1 VSYRKTWPVWSERTG
16 QSALAGATD
25 PYDDAVRLIDYGPV
39 ALDDSVIQNFPLIA
53 GNGGKVFPVR
63 INPLRTVALGF
74 DFSAYGHLPR
84 RLNNK
89 ITDWSNEAG
98 RDAAGG
104 KNYDPYHVSYVDANA
119 DQPLDQNL
127 WNTGYR
133 TWVRIGW
140 NLLVSY
146 FHFVGNRQT
155 REEFLAASG
164 NNGEQVNPYFACKD
178 GVVRNYPIAVDGNF
192 MDEVEAAYT
201 APGNWWTAGSGPA
214 RMDMCFAR
222 FVGTPPS
229 EDEVSIAR
237 PLQGKLIG
245 RYKRGY
251 FENGW
256 AVDAQ
261 NRVIPASNS
270 NTIFSNVAGSL
281 TSWNAKWYLEP
292 VAIFDGDSGTPLFM
306 HTSGGPV
313 WVCQLSSLATGGFQS
328 LSDDRI
334 SWLNTAIA
342 ADADNHTD
350 GNGVLRTIVPYNGE
364 IPSTPKSGSLSGPIQ
379 IKRSST
385 PSNVPSSLL
394 EGELAINIADGKL
407 FYSDEV
413 GTVQEFISG
422 STDSYLML
430 IESPS
435 VKAYTL
441 DGSVT
446 ADRTITAIYAKLGG
460 GTSAT
465 VDFKRTRSGTTVDI
479 ASNVAVTTT
488 AATPPLSNTGLEDG
502 DRLWINVSAISAPED
517 MEIVVEY
524 TQ

>member
-1 VSYRKTWPVWSERTG
+1 VGYRKTWPVWSERTG

-39 ALDDSVIQNFPLIA
+39 ALDDSTIQNFPLSS

-63 INPLRTVALGF
+63 INPLRTVAPGF

-89 ITDWSNEAG
+89 ITNWENEET
-98 RDAAGG
+98 RDSVGG

-140 NLLVSY
+140 NLLISY
-146 FHFVGNRQT
+146 FHFVGIEAT
-155 REEFLAASG
+155 REEWLAASG
-164 NNGEQVNPYFACKD
+164 NTGEQVNTYFACKD
-178 GVVRNYPIAVDGNF
+178 GVVRNYPIAVDGDF
-192 MDEVEAAYT
+192 MDAVTVASGTPED
-201 APGNWWTAGSGPA
+201 WWGLQSGPA
-214 RMDMCFAR
+214 GLDMVFAR

-237 PLQGKLIG
+237 PLQGKLIE
-245 RYKRGY
+245 RYRRGH

-261 NRVIPASNS
+261 NRVIPATNA
-270 NTIFSNVAGSL
+270 NTVLGGVANHL

-292 VAIFDGDSGTPLFM
+292 VALFDGDSGTPLFM
-306 HTSGGPV
+306 HTSSGPV
-313 WVCQLSSLATGGFQS
+313 WVCQLSSLATSAYRS

-342 ADADNHTD
+342 ADAANHTD

-364 IPSTPKSGSLSGPIQ
+364 IPATPTKSSLSGPIQ

-394 EGELAINIADGKL
+394 DGELAINIADGKL

-422 STDSYLML
+422 ITDSYLML

-446 ADRTITAIYAKLGG
+446 ADRTITAIHAKLGG

-479 ASNVAVTTT
+479 ASSVAVTTT
-488 AATPPLSNTGLEDG
+488 AATPSLSNTGLEDG